1 MMVAVLLQTDRLPDF
16 YQAVRAQFNKGGTLG
31 SMLIVLAGL
40 IALVLLVYFLNRLEQ
55 KATTHT
61 EPSDAQRLFRD
72 LLARLGLTE
81 SQRRLLD
88 AVARDLRL
96 KNPTVLLL
104 SERLFDRHVEEWA
117 ASQKARAAAAPGRE
131 QLVSRMRA
139 RLFPGGA
146 GFVSSAD
153 WVR

>member
-1 MMVAVLLQTDRLPDF
+1 MMVGVLLQTDRLPDF
-16 YQAVRAQFNKGGTLG
+16 FQAVRAQFNKGGTLG
-31 SMLIVLAGL
+31 SMLIVLASL
-40 IALVLLVYFLNRLEQ
+40 TALVLLAYFLNRLEQ

-72 LLARLGLTE
+72 LLVRLGLTE
-81 SQRRLLD
+81 AQRQLLD
-88 AVARDLRL
+88 AVAHDLRL

-104 SERLFDRHVEEWA
+104 SESLFDHHVQEWA
-117 ASQKARAAAAPGRE
+117 GRQKVRTTERE
-131 QLVSRMRA
+131 QVVSRMRS